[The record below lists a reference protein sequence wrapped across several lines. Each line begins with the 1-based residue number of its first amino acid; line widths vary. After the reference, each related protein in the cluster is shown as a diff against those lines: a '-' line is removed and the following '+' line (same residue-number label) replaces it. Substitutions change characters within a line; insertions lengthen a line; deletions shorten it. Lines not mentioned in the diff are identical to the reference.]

1 MEFSTEILDELKSI
15 SPLLAGIE
23 KRNVFTAPE
32 DYFDTLTIDIFK
44 KINFNSIE
52 SGLTVPEGYFEGLST
67 SILHKIKNLP
77 EHAST
82 ELRDLSPMLYS
93 IQNEN
98 VFTVPPNYFKNLPD
112 EILNGIQPQPQT
124 KVVVMKKRQ
133 SIFRYAAAA
142 VITAIIGVS
151 SLLVFNKS
159 QQVQVNQPE
168 TSSFYKQAVSQFK
181 NEQQINQGISTLSD
195 DEIIKYLD
203 KNSSD
208 ADNDAI
214 TTNIEEKGMPDPK
227 DYLQDEKTLDT
238 YLDNIGTKNTQN

>member
-1 MEFSTEILDELKSI
+1 MEFSNEILNELNSI
-15 SPLLAGIE
+15 SPMLAGIE
-23 KRNVFTAPE
+23 KKNIFSVSQG
-32 DYFDTLTIDIFK
+32 YFDTLTIDLFK
-44 KINFNSIE
+44 RINSNSGG
-52 SGLTVPEGYFEGLST
+52 SNLTVPEGYFENLSN

-77 EHAST
+77 EDAAR

-98 VFTVPPNYFKNLPD
+98 VFKVPSNYFKNLPY
-112 EILNGIQPQPQT
+112 EIINKIQPQLQT
-124 KVVVMKKRQ
+124 KVITMKKRQ
-133 SIFRYAAAA
+133 SIFKYASAA
-142 VITAIIGVS
+142 VITGIIGIS

-159 QQVQVNQPE
+159 HQVQVGQPE
-168 TSSFYKQAVSQFK
+168 LSFYKQAVSQFK
-181 NEQQINQGISTLSD
+181 DEQQINQGISTLSD

-208 ADNDAI
+208 ADNDII

-238 YLDNIGTKNTQN
+238 YLSDTHTKNTQN